1 METKKQNDNDF
12 IADVSN
18 ITVLEKPTMVKSALF
33 EAKKLLDFYI
43 ENTDDLDTEQIESVR
58 HFIKALRAGC
68 GCDDY
73 NGFDCGCGK
82 RAFLCDEALNELEGS
97 TCH

>member
-1 METKKQNDNDF
+1 
-12 IADVSN
+12 
-18 ITVLEKPTMVKSALF
+18 MVKSALI
-33 EAKKLLDFYI
+33 ESKKLLDFYI
-43 ENTDDLDTEQIESVR
+43 DNVEDLDDGQIESVK
-58 HFIKALRAGC
+58 HFIKALSAGC

-82 RAFLCDEALNELEGS
+82 RAFLCDEALKELDAS

>member
-1 METKKQNDNDF
+1 
-12 IADVSN
+12 
-18 ITVLEKPTMVKSALF
+18 MVKSALI

-43 ENTDDLDTEQIESVR
+43 ESTDDLNVEQTESVK
-58 HFIKALRAGC
+58 HFIKALKAGC
-68 GCDDY
+68 DCDDD

-82 RAFLCDEALNELEGS
+82 RAFLCDEALKELDAS

>member
-1 METKKQNDNDF
+1 MANKFSTKL
-12 IADVSN
+12 I
-18 ITVLEKPTMVKSALF
+18 
-33 EAKKLLDFYI
+33 EAKKLLEFYI
-43 ENTDDLDTEQIESVR
+43 ENTDDLDTEQIESVK
-58 HFIKALRAGC
+58 HFIKALKAGC

-82 RAFLCDEALNELEGS
+82 RAFLYDEALKELDGS

>member
-1 METKKQNDNDF
+1 MKIEHSKITQDLEQGRINETG
-12 IADVSN
+12 
-18 ITVLEKPTMVKSALF
+18 MVKSALI

-43 ENTDDLDTEQIESVR
+43 ESTDDLNVEQTESVK
-58 HFIKALRAGC
+58 HFIKALKAGC

-82 RAFLCDEALNELEGS
+82 RAFLCDEALKELDAS

>member
-1 METKKQNDNDF
+1 MKK
-12 IADVSN
+12 
-18 ITVLEKPTMVKSALF
+18 KKMVKSALI

-43 ENTDDLDTEQIESVR
+43 ESSDDLTVEQTESVK
-58 HFIKALRAGC
+58 HFIKALKAGC

-82 RAFLCDEALNELEGS
+82 RAFLCDEALKELDAS
-97 TCH
+97 SCH

>member
-1 METKKQNDNDF
+1 
-12 IADVSN
+12 
-18 ITVLEKPTMVKSALF
+18 MVKSALI

-43 ENTDDLDTEQIESVR
+43 EESTADLTTEQIKSVK
-58 HFIKALRAGC
+58 HFIKALKAGC

-82 RAFLCDEALNELEGS
+82 RAFLCDEALKELDAS

>member
-1 METKKQNDNDF
+1 MAIAFSLCQWLVRKMKK
-12 IADVSN
+12 
-18 ITVLEKPTMVKSALF
+18 KKMVKLALI

-43 ENTDDLDTEQIESVR
+43 ESPDDLNAEQTESVK

-73 NGFDCGCGK
+73 NGFDCGCGL
-82 RAFLCDEALNELEGS
+82 RSFLCDEALKELDGS
-97 TCH
+97 TCC

>member
-1 METKKQNDNDF
+1 MIKD
-12 IADVSN
+12 
-18 ITVLEKPTMVKSALF
+18 ALI

-43 ENTDDLDTEQIESVR
+43 ESTDDLSKEQIESVT

-82 RAFLCDEALNELEGS
+82 RAFLCDEALKVLEMNQS
-97 TCH
+97 K

>member
-1 METKKQNDNDF
+1 MGIEHSKITQDLEQGRINETK
-12 IADVSN
+12 
-18 ITVLEKPTMVKSALF
+18 MVKSALI

-43 ENTDDLDTEQIESVR
+43 ESTDDLNAEQTESVK
-58 HFIKALRAGC
+58 HFIKALKAGC

-82 RAFLCDEALNELEGS
+82 RAFLCDEALKELDAS

>member
-1 METKKQNDNDF
+1 MLDGNCFQPLLVAGAVNETKM
-12 IADVSN
+12 I
-18 ITVLEKPTMVKSALF
+18 KSALI

-43 ENTDDLDTEQIESVR
+43 ENTDDLDTEQIESVK

-73 NGFDCGCGK
+73 NNFDCGCGK
-82 RAFLCDEALNELEGS
+82 RAFLCDEALKELESS

>member
-1 METKKQNDNDF
+1 
-12 IADVSN
+12 
-18 ITVLEKPTMVKSALF
+18 MVKSALI

-43 ENTDDLDTEQIESVR
+43 ESTDDLDTEQIESAK
-58 HFIKALRAGC
+58 HFIKALKAGC

-82 RAFLCDEALNELEGS
+82 RAFVCDGALKELYCS
-97 TCH
+97 TGH

>member
-1 METKKQNDNDF
+1 MAIAFSLCQWLVRKMKK
-12 IADVSN
+12 
-18 ITVLEKPTMVKSALF
+18 MVKLALI

-43 ENTDDLDTEQIESVR
+43 ESSDDLNAEQTESVK

-73 NGFDCGCGK
+73 NGFDCGCGL
-82 RAFLCDEALNELEGS
+82 RAFLCDEALKELDAS
-97 TCH
+97 SCH

>member
-1 METKKQNDNDF
+1 MAIAFSLCQWLVRKMKK
-12 IADVSN
+12 
-18 ITVLEKPTMVKSALF
+18 MVKLALI

-43 ENTDDLDTEQIESVR
+43 ESSDDLNVEQTESVK
-58 HFIKALRAGC
+58 HFIKALKAGC

-82 RAFLCDEALNELEGS
+82 RAFLCDEALKELDAS

>member
-1 METKKQNDNDF
+1 MAIAFSLCQWLVRKMKK
-12 IADVSN
+12 
-18 ITVLEKPTMVKSALF
+18 MVKLALI

-43 ENTDDLDTEQIESVR
+43 ESPDDLNAEQTESVK

-73 NGFDCGCGK
+73 NGFDCGCGL
-82 RAFLCDEALNELEGS
+82 RAFLCDEALKELDAS
-97 TCH
+97 SCH